1 MGLGVEVLRRV
12 TLIGCFKGQLSVQ
25 LKVSR
30 FLFQALGF
38 RVPLKGSI
46 GVYIGWVSWD
56 LGFSGLCRV

>member
-1 MGLGVEVLRRV
+1 M
-12 TLIGCFKGQLSVQ
+12 LIGCFKGQLSVQ

-56 LGFSGLCRV
+56 LGFSGICRV